1 MEILISANSFT
12 QFMNN
17 GTCDNDCSDC
27 NDCNDCNDCGNDCS
41 CYANYYHGDDCMIGA

>member
-1 MEILISANSFT
+1 MEVLISANPFT

-27 NDCNDCNDCGNDCS
+27 GNDCS
-41 CYANYYHGDDCMIGA
+41 CDANYYHEDDCMIGA

>member
-1 MEILISANSFT
+1 MEVLISTNPFT

-27 NDCNDCNDCGNDCS
+27 QDCS
-41 CYANYYHGDDCMIGA
+41 CDANYYHGDDCMIGA